1 MRLSLGKKIQLATS
15 LTLFIVLGVS
25 GTLVLMSASSDL
37 MKQEKGR
44 SDMMAQSIIKG
55 LSTVMMSVNAPV
67 MSHNLIDDQKKL
79 DGVLRVQMIRPDGS
93 QAFYDNKAID
103 AVNSWRHYK
112 AYSPRIFFTHPRHH
126 TRRFASDPRFREVLK
141 YGKAVAYQEVV
152 DGKPALTKLFPVVFQ
167 NNCYL
172 CHGYASKQKVMAVL
186 RISTPLMALNS
197 ARHKLALQVF
207 LFFAV
212 AIALLLLI
220 LSFTIRSIAIRPL
233 HDVVEVIESTAEG
246 DLTRTIASKTKDEIG
261 ELVSHFNTMVEKLRT
276 LVVRQR
282 DVGTQAMEAT
292 HEMVTSL
299 EGIRGRADHETGQI
313 QTAAA
318 ATEELSRSL
327 GDVAKNTRTAAD
339 LSNRTDQEARK
350 GLESIQRASTELGR
364 ISEVVGQASDSIQ
377 ELGKSSDQISEIVN
391 IIDEIAEQTNLL
403 ALNAAIEAA
412 RAGEQGKGFA
422 VVADEVRKLAER
434 TTRSTH
440 QISETIASIQSLTEK
455 SVKVMTKGSKE
466 LGDLIGV
473 MRSASELLSGIVAS
487 VREVTVQVN
496 QIAMATTEQ
505 SQAVDQVAG
514 AVESSSVGIQTIR
527 QFALEASEAATGLEK
542 RMQEL
547 ESYIGQFRTGEP
559 E

>member
-1 MRLSLGKKIQLATS
+1 MKFSLGKKIQLATA
-15 LTLFIVLGVS
+15 LTLLLVLGAS
-25 GTLVLMSASSDL
+25 GVLVLYSASGDL

-79 DGVLRVQMIRPDGS
+79 DGVLRVQMIRRDGV
-93 QAFYDNKAID
+93 QAFYDNQTIRK
-103 AVNSWRHYK
+103 VNDWRHYK
-112 AYSPRIFFTHPRHH
+112 AYAPRIFFNHPKHRTGH
-126 TRRFASDPRFREVLK
+126 FATDPRFRDVFL
-141 YGKAVAYQEVV
+141 YGKAVSYRENV
-152 DGKPALTKLFPVVFQ
+152 DGKPALTKLFPVRFE

-172 CHGYASKQKVMAVL
+172 CHGYQAKQKVMAVL
-186 RISTPLMALNS
+186 RISTPLTDLDS
-197 ARHKLALQVF
+197 ARHRLVLQIV
-207 LFFAV
+207 LFFGG
-212 AIALLLLI
+212 AIALLLVI
-220 LSFTIRSIAIRPL
+220 LSLTIRTITIRPL
-233 HDVVEVIESTAEG
+233 HEVVEVIESTAEG
-246 DLTRTIASKTKDEIG
+246 DLTRTIPSRTSDEIG
-261 ELVSHFNTMVEKLRT
+261 ELISHFNTMVGKLRT
-276 LVVRQR
+276 LVMRQR
-282 DVGTQAMEAT
+282 DVGNRAMEAT

-299 EGIRGRADHETGQI
+299 DGIRSRADQETGQI

-339 LSNRTDQEARK
+339 LSNKTDEEARK

-364 ISEVVGQASDSIQ
+364 ISEVVGQASESIQ

-440 QISETIASIQSLTEK
+440 QISETIQSIQSLTEK

-473 MRSASELLSGIVAS
+473 MRSASDLLSGIVAS

-527 QFALEASEAATGLEK
+527 QFALEASEAATGLENK
-542 RMQEL
+542 MQEL
-547 ESYIGQFRTGEP
+547 ERYIGQFRIDE
-559 E
+559 

>member
-1 MRLSLGKKIQLATS
+1 MRFSLGKKIQLATA
-15 LTLFIVLGVS
+15 LTLLLVLGAS
-25 GTLVLMSASSDL
+25 GVLVLYNASGDL

-44 SDMMAQSIIKG
+44 SDMMAQSIVKG

-79 DGVLRVQMIRPDGS
+79 NGVLRVQMIRRDGV
-93 QAFYDNKAID
+93 QAFYDNKTIQD
-103 AVNSWRHYK
+103 VNDWRHYK
-112 AYSPRIFFTHPRHH
+112 AYPQRIFFSHPKHRTGH
-126 TRRFASDPRFREVLK
+126 FATDPRFLDVFR
-141 YGKAVAYQEVV
+141 YGKAVSYRENV
-152 DGKPALTKLFPVVFQ
+152 DGKPALTKLFPVRFE

-172 CHGYASKQKVMAVL
+172 CHGYQSKQKVMAVL
-186 RISTPLMALNS
+186 RITTPLTDLDS
-197 ARHKLALQVF
+197 ARHRLVLQIV
-207 LFFAV
+207 LFFGG
-212 AIALLLLI
+212 AIALLLVI
-220 LSFTIRSIAIRPL
+220 LSLTIRTIAIRPI
-233 HDVVEVIESTAEG
+233 HNVMEVIESTADG
-246 DLTRTIASKTKDEIG
+246 DLTRTISSRTSDEIG

-276 LVVRQR
+276 LVMRQR
-282 DVGTQAMEAT
+282 DVGNRAMDAT
-292 HEMVTSL
+292 HEMVKSL
-299 EGIRGRADHETGQI
+299 DGIRGRADQETGQI

-339 LSNRTDQEARK
+339 LSNKTDEEARK

-364 ISEVVGQASDSIQ
+364 ISEVVGQASESIQ

-440 QISETIASIQSLTEK
+440 QISETIQSIQSLTEK

-473 MRSASELLSGIVAS
+473 MRSASDLLSGIVAA

-527 QFALEASEAATGLEK
+527 QFALEASEAATGLEN

-547 ESYIGQFRTGEP
+547 ERYIGQFRIGE
-559 E
+559 

>member
-1 MRLSLGKKIQLATS
+1 MRFSLGKKIQLATA
-15 LTLFIVLGVS
+15 LTLLLVLGAS
-25 GTLVLMSASSDL
+25 GALVLFSASKDL

-79 DGVLRVQMIRPDGS
+79 DGVLRVQMIRPDGV
-93 QAFYDNKAID
+93 QAFYDNKTIQK
-103 AVNSWRHYK
+103 VNDWRHYK
-112 AYSPRIFFTHPRHH
+112 AYALRIFFTHPKHRTGH
-126 TRRFASDPRFREVLK
+126 FATDPRFQEVFR
-141 YGKAVAYQEVV
+141 YGKAVSYQENV
-152 DGKPALTKLFPVVFQ
+152 DGKPALTKLFPVRFE

-172 CHGYASKQKVMAVL
+172 CHGYQAKQKVMAVL
-186 RISTPLMALNS
+186 RISTPLTELNS
-197 ARHKLALQVF
+197 ARHRLVLQIV
-207 LFFAV
+207 LFFGG
-212 AIALLLLI
+212 AIALLLVI
-220 LSFTIRSIAIRPL
+220 LSLTIRTIAIRPL
-233 HDVVEVIESTAEG
+233 HEVVEVIESTAEG
-246 DLTRTIASKTKDEIG
+246 DLPRPIPSRTSDEIG
-261 ELVSHFNTMVEKLRT
+261 ELVSHFNTMVGKLRT
-276 LVVRQR
+276 LVMRQR
-282 DVGTQAMEAT
+282 DVGNRAMEAT
-292 HEMVTSL
+292 RDMVKSL
-299 EGIRGRADHETGQI
+299 DGIRGRADQETGQI

-339 LSNRTDQEARK
+339 LSTKTDEEARK
-350 GLESIQRASTELGR
+350 GLESIQKASTELGR
-364 ISEVVGQASDSIQ
+364 ISDVVGQASESIQ

-440 QISETIASIQSLTEK
+440 QISETIQSIQSLTEK
-455 SVKVMTKGSKE
+455 SVKVMTKGSRE
-466 LGDLIGV
+466 LGELIGV
-473 MRSASELLSGIVAS
+473 MRSASDLLSGIVSA

-527 QFALEASEAATGLEK
+527 QFALEASEAATGLEN

-547 ESYIGQFRTGEP
+547 ERYIGQFRIGE
-559 E
+559 

>member
-1 MRLSLGKKIQLATS
+1 MRFSLGKKIQLATA
-15 LTLFIVLGVS
+15 LTLLLVLGAS
-25 GTLVLMSASSDL
+25 GALVLFSASKDL

-79 DGVLRVQMIRPDGS
+79 DGVLRVQMIRPDGV
-93 QAFYDNKAID
+93 QAFYDNKTIQK
-103 AVNSWRHYK
+103 VNDWRHYK
-112 AYSPRIFFTHPRHH
+112 AYALRIFFTYPKHRTGH
-126 TRRFASDPRFREVLK
+126 FATDPRFQEVFR
-141 YGKAVAYQEVV
+141 YGKAVSYQENV
-152 DGKPALTKLFPVVFQ
+152 DGKPALTKLFPVRFE

-172 CHGYASKQKVMAVL
+172 CHGYQAKQKVMAVL
-186 RISTPLMALNS
+186 RISTPLTELNS
-197 ARHKLALQVF
+197 ARHRLVLQIV
-207 LFFAV
+207 LFFGG
-212 AIALLLLI
+212 AIALLLVI
-220 LSFTIRSIAIRPL
+220 LSLTIRTIAIRPL
-233 HDVVEVIESTAEG
+233 HEVVEVIESTAEG
-246 DLTRTIASKTKDEIG
+246 DLTRTIPSRTSDEIG
-261 ELVSHFNTMVEKLRT
+261 ELVSHFNTMVGKLRT
-276 LVVRQR
+276 LVMRQR
-282 DVGTQAMEAT
+282 DVGNRAMEAT
-292 HEMVTSL
+292 RDMVKSL
-299 EGIRGRADHETGQI
+299 DGIRGRADQETGQI

-339 LSNRTDQEARK
+339 LSNKTDEEARK
-350 GLESIQRASTELGR
+350 GLESIQKASTELGR
-364 ISEVVGQASDSIQ
+364 ISDVVGQASESIQ

-440 QISETIASIQSLTEK
+440 QISETIQSIQSLTEK
-455 SVKVMTKGSKE
+455 SVKVMTKGSRE
-466 LGDLIGV
+466 LGELIGV
-473 MRSASELLSGIVAS
+473 MRSASDLLSGIVSA

-527 QFALEASEAATGLEK
+527 QFALEASEAATGLEN

-547 ESYIGQFRTGEP
+547 ERYIGQFRIGE
-559 E
+559 

>member
-79 DGVLRVQMIRPDGS
+79 DGVLRVQMIRPDGT
-93 QAFYDNKAID
+93 QAFYDNKAIE

-112 AYSPRIFFTHPRHH
+112 AYSPRIFFTRPRHH

-141 YGKAVAYQEVV
+141 YGKAVAYQENV

-220 LSFTIRSIAIRPL
+220 LSLTIRSIAIRPL

-350 GLESIQRASTELGR
+350 GLESIQQASTELGR

>member
-1 MRLSLGKKIQLATS
+1 MRFSLGKKIQLATA
-15 LTLFIVLGVS
+15 LTLLLVLGAS
-25 GTLVLMSASSDL
+25 GALVLFSASKDL

-79 DGVLRVQMIRPDGS
+79 DGVLRVQMIRPDGV
-93 QAFYDNKAID
+93 QAFYDNKTIQK
-103 AVNSWRHYK
+103 VNDWRHYK
-112 AYSPRIFFTHPRHH
+112 AYALRIFFTHPKHRTGH
-126 TRRFASDPRFREVLK
+126 FATDPRFQEVFR
-141 YGKAVAYQEVV
+141 YGKAVSYQENV
-152 DGKPALTKLFPVVFQ
+152 DGKPALTKLFPVRFE

-172 CHGYASKQKVMAVL
+172 CHGYQAKQKVMAVL
-186 RISTPLMALNS
+186 RISTPLTELNA
-197 ARHKLALQVF
+197 ARHRLVLQIV
-207 LFFAV
+207 LFFGG

-220 LSFTIRSIAIRPL
+220 LSLTIRTIAIRPL
-233 HDVVEVIESTAEG
+233 HEVVDVIESTAEG
-246 DLTRTIASKTKDEIG
+246 DLTRTIASRTSDEIG
-261 ELVSHFNTMVEKLRT
+261 ELVSHFNTMVGKLRT
-276 LVVRQR
+276 LVMRQR
-282 DVGTQAMEAT
+282 DVGNRAMEAT
-292 HEMVTSL
+292 RDMVKSL
-299 EGIRGRADHETGQI
+299 DGIRGRADQETGQI

-339 LSNRTDQEARK
+339 LSNKTDEEARK
-350 GLESIQRASTELGR
+350 GLESIQKASTELGR
-364 ISEVVGQASDSIQ
+364 ISDVVGQASESIQ

-440 QISETIASIQSLTEK
+440 QISETIQSIQSLTEK
-455 SVKVMTKGSKE
+455 SVKVMTKGSRE
-466 LGDLIGV
+466 LGELIGV
-473 MRSASELLSGIVAS
+473 MRSASDLLSGIVSA

-527 QFALEASEAATGLEK
+527 QFALEASEAATGLEN

-547 ESYIGQFRTGEP
+547 ERYIGQFRIGE
-559 E
+559 

>member
-1 MRLSLGKKIQLATS
+1 MRFSLGKKIQLATA
-15 LTLFIVLGVS
+15 LTLLLVLGAS
-25 GTLVLMSASSDL
+25 GALVLFSASKDL

-79 DGVLRVQMIRPDGS
+79 DGVLRVQMIRPDGV
-93 QAFYDNKAID
+93 QAFYDNKTIQK
-103 AVNSWRHYK
+103 VNDWRHYK
-112 AYSPRIFFTHPRHH
+112 AYALRIFFTHPKHRTGH
-126 TRRFASDPRFREVLK
+126 FATDPRFQEVFR
-141 YGKAVAYQEVV
+141 YGKAVSYQENV
-152 DGKPALTKLFPVVFQ
+152 DGKPALTKLFPVRFE

-172 CHGYASKQKVMAVL
+172 CHGYQAKQKVMAVL
-186 RISTPLMALNS
+186 RISTPLTELNS
-197 ARHKLALQVF
+197 ARHRLVLQIV
-207 LFFAV
+207 LFFGG
-212 AIALLLLI
+212 AIALLLVI
-220 LSFTIRSIAIRPL
+220 LSLTIRTIAIRPL
-233 HDVVEVIESTAEG
+233 HEVVEVIESTAEG
-246 DLTRTIASKTKDEIG
+246 DLTRTIPSRTSDEIG
-261 ELVSHFNTMVEKLRT
+261 ELVSHFNTMVGKLRT
-276 LVVRQR
+276 LVMRQR
-282 DVGTQAMEAT
+282 DVGNRAMEAT
-292 HEMVTSL
+292 RDMVKSL
-299 EGIRGRADHETGQI
+299 DGIRGRADQETGQI

-339 LSNRTDQEARK
+339 LSNKTDEEARK
-350 GLESIQRASTELGR
+350 GLESIQKASTELGR
-364 ISEVVGQASDSIQ
+364 ISDVVGPASESIQ

-440 QISETIASIQSLTEK
+440 QISETIQSIQSLTEK
-455 SVKVMTKGSKE
+455 SVKVMTKGSRE
-466 LGDLIGV
+466 LGELIGV
-473 MRSASELLSGIVAS
+473 MRSASDLLSGIVSA

-527 QFALEASEAATGLEK
+527 QFALEASEAATGLEN

-547 ESYIGQFRTGEP
+547 ERYIGQFRIGE
-559 E
+559 

>member
-1 MRLSLGKKIQLATS
+1 MRFSLGKKIQLATA
-15 LTLFIVLGVS
+15 LTLLLVLGAS
-25 GTLVLMSASSDL
+25 GALVLFSASKDL

-79 DGVLRVQMIRPDGS
+79 DGVLRVQMIRPDGV
-93 QAFYDNKAID
+93 QAFYDNKTIQK
-103 AVNSWRHYK
+103 VNDWRHYK
-112 AYSPRIFFTHPRHH
+112 AYALRIFFTHPKHRTGH
-126 TRRFASDPRFREVLK
+126 FATDPRFQEVFR
-141 YGKAVAYQEVV
+141 YGKAVSYQENV
-152 DGKPALTKLFPVVFQ
+152 DGKPALTKLFPVRFE

-172 CHGYASKQKVMAVL
+172 CHGYQAKQKVMAVL
-186 RISTPLMALNS
+186 RISTPLTELNS
-197 ARHKLALQVF
+197 ARHRLVLQIV
-207 LFFAV
+207 LFFGG
-212 AIALLLLI
+212 AIALLLVI
-220 LSFTIRSIAIRPL
+220 LSLTIRTIAIRPL
-233 HDVVEVIESTAEG
+233 HEVVEVIESTAEG
-246 DLTRTIASKTKDEIG
+246 DLTRTIPSRTSDEIG
-261 ELVSHFNTMVEKLRT
+261 ELVSHFNTMVGKLRT
-276 LVVRQR
+276 LVMRQR
-282 DVGTQAMEAT
+282 DVGNRAMEAT
-292 HEMVTSL
+292 RDMVKSL
-299 EGIRGRADHETGQI
+299 DGIRGRADQETGQI

-339 LSNRTDQEARK
+339 LSTKTDEEARK
-350 GLESIQRASTELGR
+350 GLESIQKASTELGR
-364 ISEVVGQASDSIQ
+364 ISDVVGQASESIQ

-440 QISETIASIQSLTEK
+440 QISETIQSIQSLTEK
-455 SVKVMTKGSKE
+455 SVKVMTKGSRE
-466 LGDLIGV
+466 LGELIGV
-473 MRSASELLSGIVAS
+473 MRSASDLLSGIVSA

-527 QFALEASEAATGLEK
+527 QFALEASEAATGLEN

-547 ESYIGQFRTGEP
+547 ERYIGQFRIGE
-559 E
+559 

>member
-1 MRLSLGKKIQLATS
+1 MRFSLGKKIQLATA
-15 LTLFIVLGVS
+15 LTLLLVLGAS
-25 GTLVLMSASSDL
+25 GVLVLYNASGDL

-44 SDMMAQSIIKG
+44 SDMMAQSIVKG

-79 DGVLRVQMIRPDGS
+79 NGVLRVQIIRRDGV
-93 QAFYDNKAID
+93 QAFYDNKTIQD
-103 AVNSWRHYK
+103 VNDWRHYK
-112 AYSPRIFFTHPRHH
+112 AYPLRIFFTHPKHRTGH
-126 TRRFASDPRFREVLK
+126 FATDPRFLDVFR
-141 YGKAVAYQEVV
+141 YGKAVSYRENV
-152 DGKPALTKLFPVVFQ
+152 DGKPALTKLFPVRFE

-172 CHGYASKQKVMAVL
+172 CHGYQAKQKVMAVL
-186 RISTPLMALNS
+186 RISTPLTDLDS
-197 ARHKLALQVF
+197 ARHRLVLQIV
-207 LFFAV
+207 LFFGG
-212 AIALLLLI
+212 AIALLLVI
-220 LSFTIRSIAIRPL
+220 LSLTIRTIAIRPI
-233 HDVVEVIESTAEG
+233 HNVMEVIESTADG
-246 DLTRTIASKTKDEIG
+246 DLTRTISSRTSDEIG

-276 LVVRQR
+276 LVMRQR
-282 DVGTQAMEAT
+282 DVGNRAMDAT
-292 HEMVTSL
+292 HEMVKSL
-299 EGIRGRADHETGQI
+299 DGIRGRADQETGQI

-339 LSNRTDQEARK
+339 LSNKTDEEARK

-364 ISEVVGQASDSIQ
+364 ISEVVGQASESIQ

-440 QISETIASIQSLTEK
+440 QISETIQSIQSLTEK

-473 MRSASELLSGIVAS
+473 MRSASDLLSGIVAA

-527 QFALEASEAATGLEK
+527 QFALEASEAATGLEN

-547 ESYIGQFRTGEP
+547 ERYIGQFRIGE
-559 E
+559 

>member
-1 MRLSLGKKIQLATS
+1 MRFSLGKKIQLATA
-15 LTLFIVLGVS
+15 LTLLLVLGAS
-25 GTLVLMSASSDL
+25 GALVLFSASKDL

-79 DGVLRVQMIRPDGS
+79 DGVLRVQMIRPDGV
-93 QAFYDNKAID
+93 QAFYDNKTIQK
-103 AVNSWRHYK
+103 VNDWRHYK
-112 AYSPRIFFTHPRHH
+112 AYALRIFFTHPKHRTGH
-126 TRRFASDPRFREVLK
+126 FATDPRFQEVFR
-141 YGKAVAYQEVV
+141 YGKAVSYQENV
-152 DGKPALTKLFPVVFQ
+152 DGKPALTKLFPVRFE

-172 CHGYASKQKVMAVL
+172 CHGYQAKQKVMAVL
-186 RISTPLMALNS
+186 RISTPLTELNS
-197 ARHKLALQVF
+197 ARHRLVLQIV
-207 LFFAV
+207 LFFGG
-212 AIALLLLI
+212 AIALLLVI
-220 LSFTIRSIAIRPL
+220 LSLTIRTIAIRPL
-233 HDVVEVIESTAEG
+233 HEVVEVIESTAEG
-246 DLTRTIASKTKDEIG
+246 DLTRTIPSRTLDEIG
-261 ELVSHFNTMVEKLRT
+261 ELVSHFNTMVGKLRT
-276 LVVRQR
+276 LVMRQR
-282 DVGTQAMEAT
+282 DVGNRAMEAT
-292 HEMVTSL
+292 RDMVKSL
-299 EGIRGRADHETGQI
+299 DGIRGRADQETGQI

-339 LSNRTDQEARK
+339 LSTKTDEEARK
-350 GLESIQRASTELGR
+350 GLESIQKASTELGR
-364 ISEVVGQASDSIQ
+364 ISDVVGQASESIQ

-440 QISETIASIQSLTEK
+440 QISETIQSIQSLTEK
-455 SVKVMTKGSKE
+455 SVKVMTKGSRE
-466 LGDLIGV
+466 LGELIGV
-473 MRSASELLSGIVAS
+473 MRSASDLLSGIVSA

-527 QFALEASEAATGLEK
+527 QFALEASEAATGLEN

-547 ESYIGQFRTGEP
+547 ERYIGQFRIGE
-559 E
+559 

>member
-1 MRLSLGKKIQLATS
+1 MRFSLGKKIQLATS
-15 LTLFIVLGVS
+15 LTLLLVLGVS
-25 GTLVLMSASSDL
+25 GTLVLMSASGDL

-79 DGVLRVQMIRPDGS
+79 DGVLRVQMIRPDGT

-103 AVNSWRHYK
+103 AVNAWRHYK

-141 YGKAVAYQEVV
+141 YGKAVAYQENV

-186 RISTPLMALNS
+186 RISTPLTDLNS

-207 LFFAV
+207 LFFAG

-282 DVGTQAMEAT
+282 EVGTQAMEAT

-364 ISEVVGQASDSIQ
+364 ISDVVGQASDSIQ

-440 QISETIASIQSLTEK
+440 QISETITSIQSLTEK

-527 QFALEASEAATGLEK
+527 QFALEASEAATGLEQ

-547 ESYIGQFRTGEP
+547 ERYIGQFRTGEQ

>member
-1 MRLSLGKKIQLATS
+1 MRFSLGKKIQLATA
-15 LTLFIVLGVS
+15 LTLLLVLGAS
-25 GTLVLMSASSDL
+25 GALVLVSASKDL

-79 DGVLRVQMIRPDGS
+79 DGVLRVQMIRPDGV
-93 QAFYDNKAID
+93 QAFYDNKTIQK
-103 AVNSWRHYK
+103 VNDWRHYK
-112 AYSPRIFFTHPRHH
+112 AYALRIFFTHPKHRTGH
-126 TRRFASDPRFREVLK
+126 FATDPRFQEVFR
-141 YGKAVAYQEVV
+141 YGKAVSYQENV
-152 DGKPALTKLFPVVFQ
+152 DGKPALTKLFPVRFE

-172 CHGYASKQKVMAVL
+172 CHGYQAKQKVMAVL
-186 RISTPLMALNS
+186 RISTPLTELNS
-197 ARHKLALQVF
+197 ARHRLVLQIV
-207 LFFAV
+207 LFFGG
-212 AIALLLLI
+212 AIALLLVI
-220 LSFTIRSIAIRPL
+220 LSLTIRTIAIRPL
-233 HDVVEVIESTAEG
+233 HEVVEVIESTAEG
-246 DLTRTIASKTKDEIG
+246 DLTRTIPSRTSDEIG
-261 ELVSHFNTMVEKLRT
+261 ELVSHFNTMVGKLRT
-276 LVVRQR
+276 LVMRQR
-282 DVGTQAMEAT
+282 DVGNRAMEAT
-292 HEMVTSL
+292 RDMVKSL
-299 EGIRGRADHETGQI
+299 DGIRGRADQETGQI

-339 LSNRTDQEARK
+339 LSNKTDEEARK
-350 GLESIQRASTELGR
+350 GLESIQKASTELGR
-364 ISEVVGQASDSIQ
+364 ISDVVGQASESIQ

-440 QISETIASIQSLTEK
+440 QISETIQSIQSLTEK
-455 SVKVMTKGSKE
+455 SVKVMTKGSRE
-466 LGDLIGV
+466 LGELIGV
-473 MRSASELLSGIVAS
+473 MRSASDLLSGIVSA

-527 QFALEASEAATGLEK
+527 QFALEASEAATGLEN

-547 ESYIGQFRTGEP
+547 ERYIGQFRIGE
-559 E
+559 

>member
-1 MRLSLGKKIQLATS
+1 MRFSLGKKIQLATA
-15 LTLFIVLGVS
+15 LTLLLVLGAS
-25 GTLVLMSASSDL
+25 GALVLFSASKDL
-37 MKQEKGR
+37 MKQETGR

-79 DGVLRVQMIRPDGS
+79 DGVLRVQMIRPDGV
-93 QAFYDNKAID
+93 QAFYDNKTIQK
-103 AVNSWRHYK
+103 VNDWRHYK
-112 AYSPRIFFTHPRHH
+112 AYALRIFFTYPKHRTGH
-126 TRRFASDPRFREVLK
+126 FATDPRFQEVFR
-141 YGKAVAYQEVV
+141 YGKAVSYQENV
-152 DGKPALTKLFPVVFQ
+152 DGKPALTKLFPVRFE

-172 CHGYASKQKVMAVL
+172 CHGYQAKQKVMAVL
-186 RISTPLMALNS
+186 RISTPLTELNS
-197 ARHKLALQVF
+197 ARHRLVLQIV
-207 LFFAV
+207 LFFGG
-212 AIALLLLI
+212 AIALLLVI
-220 LSFTIRSIAIRPL
+220 LSLTIRTIAIRPL
-233 HDVVEVIESTAEG
+233 HEVVEVIESTAEG
-246 DLTRTIASKTKDEIG
+246 DLTRTIPSRTSDEIG
-261 ELVSHFNTMVEKLRT
+261 ELVSHFNTMVGKLRT
-276 LVVRQR
+276 LVMRQR
-282 DVGTQAMEAT
+282 DVGNRAMEAT
-292 HEMVTSL
+292 RDMVKSL
-299 EGIRGRADHETGQI
+299 DGIRGRADQETGQI

-339 LSNRTDQEARK
+339 LSNKTDEEARK
-350 GLESIQRASTELGR
+350 GLESIQKASTELGR
-364 ISEVVGQASDSIQ
+364 ISDVVGQASESIQ

-440 QISETIASIQSLTEK
+440 QISETIQSIQSLTEK
-455 SVKVMTKGSKE
+455 SVKVMTKGSRE
-466 LGDLIGV
+466 LGELIGV
-473 MRSASELLSGIVAS
+473 MRSASDLLSGIVSA

-527 QFALEASEAATGLEK
+527 QFALEASEAATGLEN

-547 ESYIGQFRTGEP
+547 ERYIGQFRIGE
-559 E
+559 

>member
-1 MRLSLGKKIQLATS
+1 MRFSLGKKIQLATA
-15 LTLFIVLGVS
+15 LTLLLVLGAS
-25 GTLVLMSASSDL
+25 GALVLFSASKDL

-79 DGVLRVQMIRPDGS
+79 DGVLRVQMIRPDGV
-93 QAFYDNKAID
+93 QAFYDNKTIQK
-103 AVNSWRHYK
+103 VNDWRHYK
-112 AYSPRIFFTHPRHH
+112 AYALRIFFTHPKHRTGH
-126 TRRFASDPRFREVLK
+126 FATDPRFQEVFR
-141 YGKAVAYQEVV
+141 YGKAVSYQENV
-152 DGKPALTKLFPVVFQ
+152 DGKPALTKLFPVRFE

-172 CHGYASKQKVMAVL
+172 CHGYQAKQKVMAVL
-186 RISTPLMALNS
+186 RISTPLTELNS
-197 ARHKLALQVF
+197 SRHRLVLQIV
-207 LFFAV
+207 LFFGG
-212 AIALLLLI
+212 AIALLLVI
-220 LSFTIRSIAIRPL
+220 LSLTIRTIAIRPL
-233 HDVVEVIESTAEG
+233 HEVVEVIESTAEG
-246 DLTRTIASKTKDEIG
+246 DLTRTIPSRTSDEIG
-261 ELVSHFNTMVEKLRT
+261 ELVSHFNTMVGKLRT
-276 LVVRQR
+276 LVMRQR
-282 DVGTQAMEAT
+282 DVGNRAMEAT
-292 HEMVTSL
+292 RDMVKSL
-299 EGIRGRADHETGQI
+299 DGIRGRADQETGQI

-339 LSNRTDQEARK
+339 LSNKTDEEARK
-350 GLESIQRASTELGR
+350 GLESIQKASTELGR
-364 ISEVVGQASDSIQ
+364 ISDVVGQASESIQ

-440 QISETIASIQSLTEK
+440 QISETIQSIQSLTEK
-455 SVKVMTKGSKE
+455 SVKVMTKGSRE
-466 LGDLIGV
+466 LGELIGV
-473 MRSASELLSGIVAS
+473 MRSASDLLSGIVSA

-527 QFALEASEAATGLEK
+527 QFALEASEAATGLEN

-547 ESYIGQFRTGEP
+547 ERYIGQFRIGE
-559 E
+559 

>member
-1 MRLSLGKKIQLATS
+1 MRFSLGKKIQLATA
-15 LTLFIVLGVS
+15 LTLLLVLGAS
-25 GTLVLMSASSDL
+25 GALVLVSASKDL

-79 DGVLRVQMIRPDGS
+79 DGVLRVQMIRPDGV
-93 QAFYDNKAID
+93 QAFYDNKTIQK
-103 AVNSWRHYK
+103 VNDWRHYK
-112 AYSPRIFFTHPRHH
+112 AYALRIFFTSPKHRTGH
-126 TRRFASDPRFREVLK
+126 FATDPRFQQVVR
-141 YGKAVAYQEVV
+141 YGKAVSYRENV
-152 DGKPALTKLFPVVFQ
+152 DGKPALTKLFPVRFE

-172 CHGYASKQKVMAVL
+172 CHGYQAKQKVMAVL
-186 RISTPLMALNS
+186 RISTPLTELNA
-197 ARHKLALQVF
+197 ARHRLVLQIV
-207 LFFAV
+207 LFFGG

-220 LSFTIRSIAIRPL
+220 LSLTIRTIAIRPL
-233 HDVVEVIESTAEG
+233 HGVVDVIESTAEG
-246 DLTRTIASKTKDEIG
+246 DLTRTIASRTSDEIG
-261 ELVSHFNTMVEKLRT
+261 ELVSHFNTMVGKLRT
-276 LVVRQR
+276 LVMRQR
-282 DVGTQAMEAT
+282 DVGNRAMEAT
-292 HEMVTSL
+292 RDMVKSL
-299 EGIRGRADHETGQI
+299 EGIRGRADQETGQI

-339 LSNRTDQEARK
+339 LSNKTDEEARK
-350 GLESIQRASTELGR
+350 GLESIQKASTELGR
-364 ISEVVGQASDSIQ
+364 ISDVVGQASESIQ

-440 QISETIASIQSLTEK
+440 QISETIQSIQSLTEK
-455 SVKVMTKGSKE
+455 SVKVMTKGSRE
-466 LGDLIGV
+466 LGELIGV
-473 MRSASELLSGIVAS
+473 MRSASDLLSGIVSA

-527 QFALEASEAATGLEK
+527 QFALEASEAATGLEN

-547 ESYIGQFRTGEP
+547 ERYIGQFRIGE
-559 E
+559 

>member
-1 MRLSLGKKIQLATS
+1 MRFSLGKKIQLATA
-15 LTLFIVLGVS
+15 LTLLLVLGAS
-25 GTLVLMSASSDL
+25 GALVLFSASKDL

-79 DGVLRVQMIRPDGS
+79 DGVLRVQMIRPDGV
-93 QAFYDNKAID
+93 QAFYDNKTIQK
-103 AVNSWRHYK
+103 VNDWRHYK
-112 AYSPRIFFTHPRHH
+112 AYALRIFFTHPKHRTGH
-126 TRRFASDPRFREVLK
+126 FATDPRFQEVFR
-141 YGKAVAYQEVV
+141 YGKAVSYQENV
-152 DGKPALTKLFPVVFQ
+152 DGKPALTKLFPVRFE

-172 CHGYASKQKVMAVL
+172 CHGYQAKQKVMAVL
-186 RISTPLMALNS
+186 RISTPLTELNS
-197 ARHKLALQVF
+197 ARHRLVLQIV
-207 LFFAV
+207 LFFGG
-212 AIALLLLI
+212 AIALLLVI
-220 LSFTIRSIAIRPL
+220 LSLTIRTIAIRPL
-233 HDVVEVIESTAEG
+233 HEVVEVIESTAEG
-246 DLTRTIASKTKDEIG
+246 DLTRTIPSRTSDEIG
-261 ELVSHFNTMVEKLRT
+261 ELVSHFNTMVGKLRT
-276 LVVRQR
+276 LVMRQR
-282 DVGTQAMEAT
+282 DVGNRAMEAT
-292 HEMVTSL
+292 RDMVKSL
-299 EGIRGRADHETGQI
+299 DGIRGRADQETGQI

-339 LSNRTDQEARK
+339 LSNKTDEEARK
-350 GLESIQRASTELGR
+350 GLESIQKASTELGR
-364 ISEVVGQASDSIQ
+364 ISDVVGQASESIQ

-440 QISETIASIQSLTEK
+440 QISETIQSIQSLTEK
-455 SVKVMTKGSKE
+455 SVKVMTKGSRE
-466 LGDLIGV
+466 LGELIGV
-473 MRSASELLSGIVAS
+473 MRSASDLLSGIVSA

-527 QFALEASEAATGLEK
+527 QFALEASEAATGLEN

-547 ESYIGQFRTGEP
+547 ERYIGQFRIGE
-559 E
+559 